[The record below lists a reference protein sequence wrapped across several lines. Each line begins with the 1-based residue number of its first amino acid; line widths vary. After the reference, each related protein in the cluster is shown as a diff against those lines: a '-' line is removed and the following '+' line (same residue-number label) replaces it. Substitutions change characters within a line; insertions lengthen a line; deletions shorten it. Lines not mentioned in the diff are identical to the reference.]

1 MLFITSLRHKVRRDT
16 LMIFLILNG
25 SDVYVCVFWSNIAV
39 IYGLASTSL
48 LVLFFYESPKLT
60 NSLTLI
66 PRHLGTDY
74 PQLKQHL
81 QVLLLYFRNKLFH
94 IYQLDHSEG

>member
-1 MLFITSLRHKVRRDT
+1 
-16 LMIFLILNG
+16 MIFLILNG

-60 NSLTLI
+60 NGLI
-66 PRHLGTDY
+66 P
-74 PQLKQHL
+74 K
-81 QVLLLYFRNKLFH
+81 F
-94 IYQLDHSEG
+94 LDILVKTIHN